1 MNIDNSAKISD
12 RPYFE
17 NLTGLRFVGALAVFL
32 FHSFTLHRE
41 IWGDFYQDDWFHA
54 LFKVFEKGHLG
65 INLFFVLSGFLITFL
80 LLWEQKQNGKINL
93 VNYLMRRTLR
103 VWPLYFLVIVFG
115 FFVFPKLPYGVE
127 TVHELW
133 RYSLFLA
140 NFDELLVG
148 LNDSIN
154 FLTAIWTVAVEE
166 QFYIVWGLL
175 IGLFTFKKKS
185 MYVIFFLLIILV
197 SVGFRV
203 MNYDQPRVLYFHTF
217 SVMSDLGIGGLI
229 GLIAFQNRVQSFFE
243 QLSKFTII
251 SIYLIGLGLI
261 LFENLIFQGALV
273 SIARLIPGI
282 FFAFVILEQV
292 YSKNSFLK
300 IDRIPLMKY
309 SGEISY
315 GFYMFHC
322 IAIYYWAMFFR
333 DHQLTDHLY
342 QFIIYLVVVF
352 GTTYLAAMLS
362 YKYFEQPFLKLKKK
376 FK

>member
-1 MNIDNSAKISD
+1 MNIDNSAKIST

-17 NLTGLRFVGALAVFL
+17 NLTGLRFIGALAVFL

-41 IWGDFYQDDWFHA
+41 IWGDFYQNDWFHA

-115 FFVFPKLPYGVE
+115 FFVFPELPYGVE

-229 GLIAFQNRVQSFFE
+229 GLIAFQNRVQSFFA
-243 QLSKFTII
+243 QLSKFSII
-251 SIYLIGLGLI
+251 SIYLIGLALI

-342 QFIIYLVVVF
+342 QFIIYLVVVL